1 MQLSCTTCSQSLEI
15 PDELLGQTVDCPVCK
30 TKFTAGQSSTNS
42 AYDVKPLIALC
53 EKILLDEEVSVEE
66 LYELAEFLNANPEA
80 GKHWPGNQFVEPLQE
95 GWADGVI
102 DSSELALMEGIIIET
117 RREWRR
123 RVAPMEQT
131 EAPAGADLTS
141 GFAASTDTRNL
152 ARINGPD
159 VRLEVPSASY
169 PGSNHRVDL
178 KTLTCD
184 CSDWKFRRSTLP
196 EGHFSRCCEHI
207 LHAFEHLGVEDLPSM
222 VQAFLK
228 NTKPPDPEKNW
239 YLGDVGYGSILIS
252 DAPHG
257 WSDVFARGKDGWGMF
272 GCNFRQ
278 QRWKYDSEPDGAGAI
293 IPLIKEKF
301 RE

>member
-1 MQLSCTTCSQSLEI
+1 M
-15 PDELLGQTVDCPVCK
+15 
-30 TKFTAGQSSTNS
+30 
-42 AYDVKPLIALC
+42 
-53 EKILLDEEVSVEE
+53 EE

-102 DSSELALMEGIIIET
+102 DSRELALMERLIIET

-123 RVAPMEQT
+123 RVAPIEQT

-141 GFAASTDTRNL
+141 GLAASTDAGEL

-184 CSDWKFRRSTLP
+184 CSDWTFRRSKLP

-207 LHAFEHLGVEDLPSM
+207 IHAFEHLGVEDLPSM
-222 VQAFLK
+222 LQAFLE

-239 YLGDVGYGSILIS
+239 YLADVGYGSILIS

-257 WSDVFARGKDGWGMF
+257 WADVFARGKDGWGMF

-278 QRWKYDSEPDGAGAI
+278 QRWKYGSEPDGAGAI

-301 RE
+301 EE

>member
-1 MQLSCTTCSQSLEI
+1 M
-15 PDELLGQTVDCPVCK
+15 
-30 TKFTAGQSSTNS
+30 
-42 AYDVKPLIALC
+42 
-53 EKILLDEEVSVEE
+53 EE

-80 GKHWPGNQFVEPLQE
+80 GKHWPGNQFVEPLQVV
-95 GWADGVI
+95 WSDGVI
-102 DSSELALMEGIIIET
+102 DSSELAIMEGIIVEA

-123 RVAPMEQT
+123 RVAPMEKT

-141 GFAASTDTRNL
+141 GFAASSDTSDL

-222 VQAFLK
+222 VQAFLE

-278 QRWKYDSEPDGAGAI
+278 QRWKYGSEPDGAGAI
-293 IPLIKEKF
+293 IPLMKEKF
-301 RE
+301 PD

>member
-1 MQLSCTTCSQSLEI
+1 MKLSCTNCNQSLEI
-15 PDELLGQTVDCPVCK
+15 PDELLGQSIECPVCK
-30 TKFTAGQSSTNS
+30 IKFTAGQSSTNS
-42 AYDVKPLIALC
+42 VYDVKPLIALC
-53 EKILLDEEVSVEE
+53 EKILHDEEVSVEE

-80 GKHWPGNQFVEPLQE
+80 GKHWPGNQFIAPLQE
-95 GWADGVI
+95 VWADGVI
-102 DSSELALMEGIIIET
+102 DSLELARMEHLIIET

-123 RVAPMEQT
+123 RVAPMKKT

-141 GFAASTDTRNL
+141 GFAASTDSGDI

-159 VRLEVPSASY
+159 IRLEVPSASY

-184 CSDWKFRRSTLP
+184 CSDWKFRRRTLP

-207 LHAFEHLGVEDLPSM
+207 LYAFEHLGAENLPSM
-222 VQAFLK
+222 LRAFLK

-239 YLGDVGYGSILIS
+239 IIRDVGYGNILIS

-257 WSDVFARGKDGWGMF
+257 WSDVFARGRDGWGMF

-278 QRWKYDSEPDGAGAI
+278 KRWKYGSEPEGAAAI
-293 IPLIKEKF
+293 MPLIKEEF
-301 RE
+301 PE

>member
-1 MQLSCTTCSQSLEI
+1 
-15 PDELLGQTVDCPVCK
+15 
-30 TKFTAGQSSTNS
+30 
-42 AYDVKPLIALC
+42 
-53 EKILLDEEVSVEE
+53 VEE

-123 RVAPMEQT
+123 RVAPIEQT
-131 EAPAGADLTS
+131 EASAGADLTS

-222 VQAFLK
+222 VQAFLE

>member
-15 PDELLGQTVDCPVCK
+15 PDELLGQTVECPVCK

-42 AYDVKPLIALC
+42 AYDVKPLMALC

-102 DSSELALMEGIIIET
+102 DSSELALMERLIIET

-184 CSDWKFRRSTLP
+184 CSDWTFRRSTLP

-222 VQAFLK
+222 VQAFLE

-278 QRWKYDSEPDGAGAI
+278 QRWKYGSEPDGAGAI
-293 IPLIKEKF
+293 IPLMKEKF
-301 RE
+301 QE

>member
-1 MQLSCTTCSQSLEI
+1 M
-15 PDELLGQTVDCPVCK
+15 
-30 TKFTAGQSSTNS
+30 
-42 AYDVKPLIALC
+42 
-53 EKILLDEEVSVEE
+53 EE

-222 VQAFLK
+222 VQAFLE

-278 QRWKYDSEPDGAGAI
+278 QRWKYGSEPDGAGAI

>member
-1 MQLSCTTCSQSLEI
+1 M
-15 PDELLGQTVDCPVCK
+15 
-30 TKFTAGQSSTNS
+30 
-42 AYDVKPLIALC
+42 ALC

-169 PGSNHRVDL
+169 PGSSHRVDL

-222 VQAFLK
+222 LRAFLK

-278 QRWKYDSEPDGAGAI
+278 QRWKYGSEPDGAGAI
-293 IPLIKEKF
+293 IPLMKEKF
-301 RE
+301 PD

>member
-1 MQLSCTTCSQSLEI
+1 MKSSCTTCSQSLEI
-15 PDELLGQTVDCPVCK
+15 PDELLGRTVDCPVCK

-53 EKILLDEEVSVEE
+53 EKILLDEEVSVKE

-80 GKHWPGNQFVEPLQE
+80 GKHWPGNQFVEPLQVV
-95 GWADGVI
+95 WSDGVI
-102 DSSELALMEGIIIET
+102 DSSELAIMEGIIVEA

-123 RVAPMEQT
+123 RVAPMGKT

-141 GFAASTDTRNL
+141 GFAASSDTSDL

-159 VRLEVPSASY
+159 IRLEVPSASY
-169 PGSNHRVDL
+169 PGSSHRVDL

-184 CSDWKFRRSTLP
+184 CSDWKFRRSALP

-207 LHAFEHLGVEDLPSM
+207 LYAFEHLKVENLPSM
-222 VQAFLK
+222 LQAFLE

-272 GCNFRQ
+272 SCNFGQ
-278 QRWKYDSEPDGAGAI
+278 QKWKYGSEPDGAGAI

-301 RE
+301 PE

>member
-1 MQLSCTTCSQSLEI
+1 MKLSCTTCNQSLEM
-15 PDELLGQTVDCPVCK
+15 PDELLGQSVECPVCK
-30 TKFTAGQSSTNS
+30 IKFTAGQSSTS
-42 AYDVKPLIALC
+42 SVYDVKPLIALC
-53 EKILLDEEVSVEE
+53 EKILLDEEVSVQE

-80 GKHWPGNQFVEPLQE
+80 GKHWPGNQFVEPLQVV
-95 GWADGVI
+95 WADGVI
-102 DSSELALMEGIIIET
+102 DSSELALMERLLIET

-123 RVAPMEQT
+123 RVAPIEQT

-141 GFAASTDTRNL
+141 GFTASTDTGEL

-184 CSDWKFRRSTLP
+184 CSDWTFRRSTLP

-207 LHAFEHLGVEDLPSM
+207 LHAFEHLEVEDLPSM
-222 VQAFLK
+222 LQAFLE

-278 QRWKYDSEPDGAGAI
+278 QRWKYGSEPDGAGAI

-301 RE
+301 EG

>member
-1 MQLSCTTCSQSLEI
+1 M
-15 PDELLGQTVDCPVCK
+15 GHTVECPVCK

-42 AYDVKPLIALC
+42 AYDVKPLMALC

-80 GKHWPGNQFVEPLQE
+80 GKHWPGDQFVEPLQE
-95 GWADGVI
+95 VWADGVI
-102 DSSELALMEGIIIET
+102 DSRELALMERLIIET

-123 RVAPMEQT
+123 RVAPIEQT

-184 CSDWKFRRSTLP
+184 CSDWTFRRSTLP

-222 VQAFLK
+222 LQAFLE

-239 YLGDVGYGSILIS
+239 YLADVGYGSILIS

-278 QRWKYDSEPDGAGAI
+278 QRWKYGSEPDGAGAI

-301 RE
+301 EE

>member
-1 MQLSCTTCSQSLEI
+1 M
-15 PDELLGQTVDCPVCK
+15 
-30 TKFTAGQSSTNS
+30 
-42 AYDVKPLIALC
+42 ALC

-80 GKHWPGNQFVEPLQE
+80 GKHWPGDQFVEPLQE
-95 GWADGVI
+95 VWADGVI
-102 DSSELALMEGIIIET
+102 DSRELALMERLIIET

-123 RVAPMEQT
+123 RVAPIEQT

-141 GFAASTDTRNL
+141 GFAASTDTGEL

-222 VQAFLK
+222 LQAFLE

-278 QRWKYDSEPDGAGAI
+278 QRWKYGSEPDGAGAI
-293 IPLIKEKF
+293 IPLMKEKF
-301 RE
+301 PD

>member
-1 MQLSCTTCSQSLEI
+1 M
-15 PDELLGQTVDCPVCK
+15 
-30 TKFTAGQSSTNS
+30 
-42 AYDVKPLIALC
+42 ALC

-102 DSSELALMEGIIIET
+102 DSSELALMERLIIET

-222 VQAFLK
+222 VQAFLE

-239 YLGDVGYGSILIS
+239 YLADVGYGSILIS

-278 QRWKYDSEPDGAGAI
+278 QRWKYDSKPDGAGAI

>member
-15 PDELLGQTVDCPVCK
+15 PDELLGQTVECPVCK

-102 DSSELALMEGIIIET
+102 DSSELALMERLIIET

-123 RVAPMEQT
+123 RVAPIEQT

-141 GFAASTDTRNL
+141 GFTASTDTGEL

-184 CSDWKFRRSTLP
+184 CSDWTFRRSTLP

-222 VQAFLK
+222 LQAFLE

-239 YLGDVGYGSILIS
+239 YLADVGYGSILIS